1 MLVYNGKWIYVMNG
15 KFNIAYTGIAK
26 NEYGKW
32 YMQNGVLDRT
42 FSGKVVIGEVTYN
55 IVNGKVK

>member
-1 MLVYNGKWIYVMNG
+1 MNG